1 MICWMIINNR
11 DIMSKKDKTLKD
23 ILDLILYEN
32 LSTQDEIAEKLGI
45 TRRYVTQLLQPLV
58 KDGTVKRAYMIDLKS
73 YEKVAESLSDYA
85 GTPETKGNVIVN
97 DMIANMAKHVHSQ
110 IEVSFD
116 AVLEYD
122 EDKANK
128 ALEMDYATNNMVEKI
143 RTSVE
148 TIVNMNKH
156 SEISKSMLYNEIA
169 FDLVRIGDYCGHI
182 AKFVINDVYEIDEN
196 VLKKLKKMYK
206 IAQKMIRLAITS
218 FIEGKTELKDDL
230 MELEESIHILQTKAI
245 NLIAEQMA
253 ENSFDEKER
262 SNYFIYL
269 FRVVKAFER
278 MGDISVEMMDV
289 SVEFHQNIPRST
301 TPRTFRY

>member
-1 MICWMIINNR
+1 
-11 DIMSKKDKTLKD
+11 MSKKDKTLKE

-32 LSTQDEIAEKLGI
+32 PSTQEEIAERLGI

-73 YEKVAESLSDYA
+73 YEKITESLSDYVSPK
-85 GTPETKGNVIVN
+85 GTSANILIN
-97 DMIANMAKHVHSQ
+97 DMLANMASHVHSQ
-110 IEVSFD
+110 LETSFN

-122 EDKANK
+122 EDLANR
-128 ALEMDYATNNMVEKI
+128 ALEMDFATNNMVEKV

-148 TIVNMNKH
+148 TIVSINQH
-156 SEISKSMLYNEIA
+156 SEFSKSMLYNEVA
-169 FDLVRIGDYCGHI
+169 YDLERIGDYCGHI
-182 AKFVINDVYEIDEN
+182 AKFVINDIYEIDEN

-206 IAQKMIRLAITS
+206 TSQKMIRLSMKA

-230 MELEESIHILQTKAI
+230 MELEDSIHILQSKSI
-245 NLIAEQMA
+245 NLIATQMA

-269 FRVVKAFER
+269 FRVIKAFER
-278 MGDISVEMMDV
+278 IGDISVEIMDV
-289 SVEFHQNIPRST
+289 SIEFHENIPRST
-301 TPRTFRY
+301 TPRTFR

>member
-1 MICWMIINNR
+1 MSINSGIIG
-11 DIMSKKDKTLKD
+11 KKDKKLKD

-32 LSTQDEIAEKLGI
+32 PATQDEIALKLGI
-45 TRRYVTQLLQPLV
+45 TRRYVAQLLQPLV

-73 YEKVAESLSDYA
+73 YESIAESLSDYHVN
-85 GTPETKGNVIVN
+85 ETKGNVLVN
-97 DMIANMAKHVHSQ
+97 DMINNMAKHVHSQ

-122 EDKANK
+122 KEKANK
-128 ALEMDYATNNMVEKI
+128 ALEMDFATNNMVEKI

-148 TIVNMNKH
+148 TIVSMNKH
-156 SEISKSMLYNEIA
+156 SEISKPMLYNEIA
-169 FDLVRIGDYCGHI
+169 YDLERIGDYCAHI
-182 AKFVINDVYEIDEN
+182 AKFVINDIYKIEEN

-206 IAQKMIRLAITS
+206 IARKMIRLAITS
-218 FIEGKTELKDDL
+218 FLEGKTELKDDL
-230 MELEESIHILQTKAI
+230 MKLEELIHILQTKAI

-253 ENSFDEKER
+253 ESSFDEKER

-269 FRVVKAFER
+269 FRVIKAFER

-289 SVEFHQNIPRST
+289 SIEFHENIPRST

>member
-169 FDLVRIGDYCGHI
+169 YDLERIGDYCGHI

>member
-1 MICWMIINNR
+1 MSINSG
-11 DIMSKKDKTLKD
+11 IMGKKDKKLKD

-32 LSTQDEIAEKLGI
+32 PATQDEIALKLGI
-45 TRRYVTQLLQPLV
+45 TRRYVAQLLQPLV

-73 YEKVAESLSDYA
+73 YESIAESLSDYHVN
-85 GTPETKGNVIVN
+85 ETKGNVLVN
-97 DMIANMAKHVHSQ
+97 DMAKHVHSQ

-122 EDKANK
+122 KEKANK
-128 ALEMDYATNNMVEKI
+128 ALEMDFATNNMVEKI

-148 TIVNMNKH
+148 TIVSMNKH
-156 SEISKSMLYNEIA
+156 SEISKPMLYNEIA
-169 FDLVRIGDYCGHI
+169 YDLERIGDYCAHI
-182 AKFVINDVYEIDEN
+182 AKFVINDIYKIEEN

-206 IAQKMIRLAITS
+206 IARKMIRLAITS
-218 FIEGKTELKDDL
+218 FLEGKTELKDDL
-230 MELEESIHILQTKAI
+230 MKLEELIHILQTKAI

-253 ENSFDEKER
+253 ESSFDEKER

-269 FRVVKAFER
+269 FRVIKAFER

-289 SVEFHQNIPRST
+289 SIEFHENIPRST